1 MPAVSATRLAVTT
14 VVRSA
19 EASDPSSFLS
29 IVDLGQQRVLATA
42 AVPESPHRVGDPN
55 PRGGLRGA
63 RGIGVFGDRLAVV
76 SSDALFVLDASWNLI
91 RHVSHPWMGGLHGI
105 MVEADAIWVTST
117 SADLLLRFD
126 WEGEITD
133 AWCWRED
140 EALVG
145 ALGFG
150 RLPRFDESRD
160 YRIPAPGAAAGD
172 LVHLN
177 GLSRGEAGLLLSFGQ
192 VLTPDGARREVAKSV
207 IARTAARVPVARTVL
222 SKARSKRNDEGIADP
237 TPAPRK
243 SVSYVVV
250 ELTETPEGLRRRATG
265 RVVYRKDGTR
275 VPNHDIIEMGDL
287 LLFCDSNESKLVAH
301 DRTTGARRQE
311 VAIPGLPAFARGL
324 AALGGNR
331 FAVGSQQ
338 SAAIHVADLGTGEI
352 EASVPLDALPSETVF
367 GIAVLSDDFAAPP
380 ADLELERS
388 LSGRLVS

>member
-1 MPAVSATRLAVTT
+1 MPAVSITRLAVTT

-19 EASDPSSFLS
+19 EASEPSSFLS
-29 IVDLGQQRVLATA
+29 IVDLGQQRVLSTA
-42 AVPESPHRVGDPN
+42 AVPESPHRIGDPN

-63 RGIGVFGDRLAVV
+63 RGIGVFGDRLALV

-126 WEGEITD
+126 WDGEITD

-140 EALVG
+140 EALVQT
-145 ALGFG
+145 LGFG
-150 RLPRFDESRD
+150 LLPRFDEGRD
-160 YRIPAPGAAAGD
+160 YRIPAPGTAAAD

-192 VLTPDGARREVAKSV
+192 VLTPESFRREVAKSV
-207 IARTAARVPVARTVL
+207 IARTAAHLPMARTAL
-222 SKARSKRNDEGIADP
+222 SNARRRRNEERVADP

-243 SVSYVVV
+243 AGSYVVV
-250 ELTETPEGLRRRATG
+250 ELADTSGGLRQRATG

-275 VPNHDIIEMGDL
+275 VPNHDIKERGGL
-287 LLFCDSNESKLVAH
+287 LIFCDSNESKLVAH

-311 VAIPGLPAFARGL
+311 VAIPGMPAFARGL
-324 AALGGNR
+324 VPLGGDR

-338 SAAIHVADLGTGEI
+338 PAAIHVANLSTGEI
-352 EASVPLDALPSETVF
+352 EASVPLADLPGETVF

-380 ADLELERS
+380 TDRELKRS
-388 LSGRLVS
+388 LSGRVAS